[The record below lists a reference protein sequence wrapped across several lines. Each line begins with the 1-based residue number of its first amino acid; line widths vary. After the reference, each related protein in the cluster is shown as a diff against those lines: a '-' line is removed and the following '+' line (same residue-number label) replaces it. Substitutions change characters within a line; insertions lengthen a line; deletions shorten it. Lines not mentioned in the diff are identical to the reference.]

1 MYENAL
7 DSGKLLTRRQAI
19 VATPWAQA
27 QWQRRSQTAVLCAL
41 EISMS
46 TVELETGEF
55 IPSISSYQA
64 QLGGFPTKHKFE
76 LLHSPHT
83 RFTSKL
89 SRRAGAYN
97 LNTDWSF
104 TIREP
109 CLPLK

>member
-46 TVELETGEF
+46 TV
-55 IPSISSYQA
+55 PSISSYQA